1 MQSVPA
7 PARLTPGARRLGL
20 AALLAGLASGV
31 AIAVVLLSA
40 AGPPAAKPVTASY
53 NGLIGGVP
61 LQSAHCIQWNA
72 GSSAERDRVAAALA
86 SSVGGATPYGRGT
99 TLTGSQTQTLFDKAC
114 ASPIAQNWLLYEL
127 YIRAAGFRSY
137 VPR

>member
-1 MQSVPA
+1 VLLALASQGGAGHPA
-7 PARLTPGARRLGL
+7 PQ
-20 AALLAGLASGV
+20 V
-31 AIAVVLLSA
+31 A
-40 AGPPAAKPVTASY
+40 AGY

-61 LQSAHCIQWNA
+61 LQSARCVHWKA
-72 GSSAERDRVAAALA
+72 GTGGEKDRVAAAL
-86 SSVGGATPYGRGT
+86 SQSVGGATQYGRGT
-99 TLTGSQTQTLFDKAC
+99 TLSTAQARTLFDDAC